1 MFSTLSSFLPS
12 ALQPTEDKRQQ
23 GDNSSKRAS
32 QLDPSPAQ
40 PDASATES
48 NSQTVTPAE
57 SKPAEETAHKR
68 KRNTHETFIVVRPPP
83 AKSNHPLNLQVQ
95 LVPPQSRDRS
105 LRRSVDLSAE
115 GSTEDSNSLQRTA
128 SNRSDAS
135 AYSSVSSFS
144 SVSSTASSRRMI
156 IPLYNLQAHNVMTNT
171 IVDAGTDAK
180 VAKLT
185 KRGLEVL
192 GLAILEPLEVYGSH
206 SSLTTPILYPNT
218 AASMTSTSARTSL
231 DSHRDHVPFRQG
243 LGSESAER
251 PTTPNSIISASS
263 AGIDSTPTPVQTPF
277 AAPVEAPAPTG
288 AKKIF
293 GRLFKKKD
301 VPSPT
306 STPTPEAPAGHTF
319 LRVPSKASAAG
330 AQAKRA
336 SWAPQ
341 TTKAALATEGVSST
355 SGYGVPL
362 PPGVTL
368 QPAVLGIQAIL
379 SAPIV
384 PPRGRPHSYAWV
396 VRRWIKG
403 AEDGLLTNVIG
414 FMGNI
419 GLGEDVRASRPEGQ
433 VEVQFIWSRGKS
445 KSAGKRPDTATTSGE
460 GAGDEMKRT
469 QSSSSRRRSLAGD
482 HPSMS
487 SLGSSQAAK
496 RKNRLSMASAHSVST
511 AAGEDSE
518 VPASR
523 GGDDDG
529 DESDPEDSETPWT
542 CTLIVRRVSPANM
555 GGGGGPYA
563 ANSPTQSVE
572 SHAQQ
577 PIVRVKIA
585 TFSPTPHHPKVVAL
599 LKVPFPL
606 PDVIVDQMNIQRRV
620 VTPQGLARPSYDPET
635 QTGLVLTAEEI
646 KDIVSSTGLWLVVRE
661 GMGGVGKVSRKGDGW
676 RIRA

>member
-1 MFSTLSSFLPS
+1 MFSTLSSFLPA
-12 ALQPTEDKRQQ
+12 ALSQTDSR
-23 GDNSSKRAS
+23 RAS
-32 QLDPSPAQ
+32 QVNPSPA
-40 PDASATES
+40 PDNGESTE
-48 NSQTVTPAE
+48 QTVTPETAAAAAAAE
-57 SKPAEETAHKR
+57 AKSAEETTHKR

-105 LRRSVDLSAE
+105 LRRSVDFSAE
-115 GSTEDSNSLQRTA
+115 GSEDGNSLQRTT

-206 SSLTTPILYPNT
+206 SSLTTPILYPTT
-218 AASMTSTSARTSL
+218 APSMTSTSARTSL
-231 DSHRDHVPFRQG
+231 ESHRDHHNPHAPR
-243 LGSESAER
+243 ADDR
-251 PTTPNSIISASS
+251 PTTPNSMISASS
-263 AGIDSTPTPVQTPF
+263 AGVDAHATPTPVQTPF
-277 AAPVEAPAPTG
+277 AAPVAEAPAPTG

-306 STPTPEAPAGHTF
+306 STPVPAEEAPAGHAF
-319 LRVPSKASAAG
+319 LRVPSKAGSG
-330 AQAKRA
+330 HAKRA

-341 TTKAALATEGVSST
+341 ANKAALAHAHAQDASSST

-368 QPAVLGIQAIL
+368 QPAVLGIQPIL
-379 SAPIV
+379 SAPSV

-414 FMGNI
+414 FMGGI
-419 GLGEDVRASRPEGQ
+419 GLGEDVRGSRVPEGQ

-445 KSAGKRPDTATTSGE
+445 KSAGKRPETATTSE
-460 GAGDEMKRT
+460 GHDEMKRT
-469 QSSSSRRRSLAGD
+469 QSSGSRRRSLALTGD
-482 HPSMS
+482 HPSVS

-529 DESDPEDSETPWT
+529 EESDPEDSETPWT
-542 CTLIVRRVSPANM
+542 CTMIVRRVAAALP
-555 GGGGGPYA
+555 GGGGPYA
-563 ANSPTQSVE
+563 AHSPTQSVE
-572 SHAQQ
+572 SHQAHQQ
-577 PIVRVKIA
+577 LVRVKIA